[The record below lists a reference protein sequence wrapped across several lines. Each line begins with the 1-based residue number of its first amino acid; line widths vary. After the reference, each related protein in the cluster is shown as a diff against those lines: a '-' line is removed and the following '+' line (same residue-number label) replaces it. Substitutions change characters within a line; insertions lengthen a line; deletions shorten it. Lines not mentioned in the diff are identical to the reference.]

1 MIEQV
6 GDSDNEKDI
15 PKRSKS
21 PDIESLTVNLRT
33 PATNQVRKL
42 HIIIN

>member
-1 MIEQV
+1 MIEQIA
-6 GDSDNEKDI
+6 DSDNEKNM

-21 PDIESLTVNLRT
+21 PDIESLTINLRT

-42 HIIIN
+42 H